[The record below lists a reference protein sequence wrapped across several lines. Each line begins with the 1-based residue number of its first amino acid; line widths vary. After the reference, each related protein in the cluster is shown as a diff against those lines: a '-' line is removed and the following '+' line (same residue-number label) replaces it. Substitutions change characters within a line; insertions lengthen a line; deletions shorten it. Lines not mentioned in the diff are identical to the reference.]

1 MRQSLALAGGLTAT
15 LAILAPSAANSTSTE
30 SVRGPAASTALT
42 SARSVVGTVVRFSGG
57 GVNVDVT
64 IKSDNPTSRDFLSA
78 LPLRLSVEELA
89 GREKISYLPRKLKT
103 KGSPGSDPENG
114 DLIYYAPW
122 GNLGFY
128 YDASGIGFSRDTVNL
143 GTYRASA
150 KRLARL
156 QRGSV
161 AVRVLR
167 RGPSS

>member
-1 MRQSLALAGGLTAT
+1 MKLQDLAG
-15 LAILAPSAANSTSTE
+15 
-30 SVRGPAASTALT
+30 
-42 SARSVVGTVVRFSGG
+42 
-57 GVNVDVT
+57 
-64 IKSDNPTSRDFLSA
+64 K
-78 LPLRLSVEELA
+78 
-89 GREKISYLPRKLKT
+89 EKISYLPRKLKT

-143 GTYRASA
+143 SSYRASA

-156 QRGSV
+156 QCGRV

-167 RGPSS
+167 SGASS